1 MAYEPTPFDQYT
13 TYGLQTAQDI
23 LNRSMANQSAYP
35 AYVPSQ
41 GQSPAQMSYYDYTP
55 TSPMA
60 RVNAP
65 DYTVSGG
72 AYKGLL
78 GGDYSRLEEALRQ
91 PGEIAAGQAY
101 QTGLNNLTNVMGG
114 QGLYG
119 STIMGNQMNQ
129 GLMREYLDAMAKNA
143 SGATSKRYELEQAEL
158 AKLNEYNLARELEQN
173 KYNAQMFASKVAQEG
188 DIFKSNAA
196 LSDALNAYN
205 AGKLSWDYQ
214 QAQAMR
220 DWQNKSAYEKYTY
233 DLAKQAYENQ
243 MQEML
248 MNRALAIAGQGAPL
262 SQSYLNYQI
271 AQQQAQA
278 ARDAANA
285 SANAAT
291 QASIYGAL
299 GTMGGGLLGGKG
311 NLETLG
317 NWVSNWFS

>member
-13 TYGLQTAQDI
+13 TYGLQTAQNI
-23 LNRSMANQSAYP
+23 LEASRQNQSAYP
-35 AYVPSQ
+35 TYVPSQ
-41 GQSPAQMSYYDYTP
+41 GQSPTQMSYYSYTP

-65 DYTVSGG
+65 DYTASGG
-72 AYKGLL
+72 AYQGLM
-78 GGDYSRLEEALRQ
+78 GGDYARLEQALRQ

-101 QTGLNNLTNVMGG
+101 QTGMNNLTNVMGG

-129 GLMREYLDAMAKNA
+129 GLLREYLDAMIKNA
-143 SGATSKRYELEQAEL
+143 SGATSKRYEMEQAEL
-158 AKLNEYNLARELEQN
+158 GKLNEFNLARELEQN

-188 DIFKSNAA
+188 DIFKANTS
-196 LSDALNAYN
+196 LSDQLNAYN

-214 QAQAMR
+214 QDSAMR
-220 DWQNKSAYEKYTY
+220 DWQNKSAYERYTY
-233 DLAKQAYENQ
+233 ELAKQAYVNQ
-243 MQEML
+243 MDEMM

-278 ARDAANA
+278 AIDAANA

-291 QASIYGAL
+291 QAAMWGAGGSAL
-299 GTMGGGLLGGKG
+299 GGLLGNKSLSEIG
-311 NLETLG
+311 NTLK
-317 NWVSNWFS
+317 SWFS